1 MGHEIEKVLV
11 ERGHE
16 ITLRSTTQSPFKPED
31 LLGTD
36 VAIEFSRPDSAVDNI
51 YKCIAARCS
60 VVVGTTGWYGRLPE
74 VKSEAE
80 KAGIGLLHA
89 TNFSIGVNVL
99 FHLNERLARIMDNM
113 DGYEPG
119 IVEIHHLQKLDKPSG
134 TAITLAEGIIENYS
148 RKKKWVNDITHVEDE
163 LTIVSKREGEVP
175 GTHVINYTSS
185 ADHIS
190 LVHQAEN
197 RSGFARGAVL
207 AAEWMKGKKGVYTM
221 KDVLKFND

>member
-1 MGHEIEKVLV
+1 MGHEIEKILV

-16 ITLRSTTQSPFKPED
+16 ITLRSTTKTPFKAED
-31 LLGTD
+31 LLGSD
-36 VAIEFSRPDSAVDNI
+36 VAIEFSRPDAVVDNI
-51 YKCIAARCS
+51 YKCIVAKCS
-60 VVVGTTGWYGRLPE
+60 VVVGTTGWYARLPE
-74 VKSEAE
+74 VKLEAE

-99 FHLNERLARIMDNM
+99 FHLNEKLARIMDAIE
-113 DGYEPG
+113 GYEPG

-134 TAITLAEGIIENYS
+134 TAITLAEGILDNYS
-148 RKKKWVNDITHVEDE
+148 HKKKWVNDITHVDDE

-175 GTHVINYTSS
+175 GTHVVNYTSS

-197 RSGFARGAVL
+197 RSGFAKGAVM
-207 AAEWMKGKKGVYTM
+207 AAEWLKGKKGVFTM